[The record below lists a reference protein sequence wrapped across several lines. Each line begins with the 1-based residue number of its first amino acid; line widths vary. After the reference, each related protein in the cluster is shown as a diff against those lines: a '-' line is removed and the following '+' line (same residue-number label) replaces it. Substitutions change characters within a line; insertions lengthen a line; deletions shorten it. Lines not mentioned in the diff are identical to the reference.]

1 MNNQEFIKALSKRTG
16 GTFKET
22 EAKLQTVVKT
32 MTDNFSNGESV
43 MITNFGLFEVR
54 QKEQRTIINPE
65 TKKRMVVPQK
75 QTLVFK
81 PVETLKQKFYSIKK

>member
-1 MNNQEFIKALSKRTG
+1 MNNQEFIKALSQRTG

-22 EAKLQTVVKT
+22 EARLQTVIKA
-32 MTDNFSNGESV
+32 MTDTFSNDGSA

-54 QKEQRTIINPE
+54 QKDQRTIINPE

-81 PVETLKQKFYSIKK
+81 PVEVLKQKFYSIKK